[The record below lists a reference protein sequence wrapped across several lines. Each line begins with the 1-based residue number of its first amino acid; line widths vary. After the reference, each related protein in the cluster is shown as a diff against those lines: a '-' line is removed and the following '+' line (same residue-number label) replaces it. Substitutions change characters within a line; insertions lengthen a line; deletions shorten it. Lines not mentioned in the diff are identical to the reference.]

1 MLERVPNAF
10 LIGEGVR
17 ESDDR
22 GTVFDP
28 SGLQMVVEVDELL
41 LIVHIRVR
49 RRGDKAK
56 MIVDYFRMRLQNK
69 LLELDGNVLVGMEN
83 RRNGDQ
89 FRGFLEDG
97 EDRVDDHFFQEKLV
111 VKDKI

>member
-49 RRGDKAK
+49 RRGDKAQ
-56 MIVDYFRMRLQNK
+56 MIADYFRMRLQNK
-69 LLELDGNVLVGMEN
+69 LFELNGSVLVGMEN

-97 EDRVDDHFFQEKLV
+97 EDRVDDHFFQEELV
-111 VKDKI
+111 VEDEV